1 MKNQKSAFAKFLL
14 LSCSI
19 VILFITTSCGQD
31 HKNHNH
37 SNMNMDKK
45 QVDSSIV
52 RTGTIDLQAIDSNK
66 DGMVYQD
73 HMDWNVISDE
83 PGKCPLCKMTLKEV
97 TIDEAKKNLNENGF
111 EVKSK

>member
-1 MKNQKSAFAKFLL
+1 MKNQKSALAKFFL

-31 HKNHNH
+31 HKDHNH

-52 RTGTIDLQAIDSNK
+52 RTGTIDLQSIDSNK
-66 DGMVYQD
+66 DGLVYQD
-73 HMDWNVISDE
+73 QMDWNVISDE
-83 PGKCPLCKMTLKEV
+83 PGKCPLCKMTLKKV
-97 TIDEAKKNLNENGF
+97 SIKSAKENLLAKGLQ
-111 EVKSK
+111 VK